1 MFLATENLVFSGHF
15 ESHHLDGSHG
25 NFLELMKLI
34 AWSDAILEN
43 HLKMAKVNLHPV
55 HYFSHKIQNELIYL
69 VASEVKRLLILRN

>member
-1 MFLATENLVFSGHF
+1 MFLATEDLAFSGHF
-15 ESHHLDGSHG
+15 ESHHLDGNHG

-43 HLKMAKVNLHPV
+43 RLKMAKVNLHPV

-69 VASEVKRLLILRN
+69 VASEVKRVLILRN